1 MEISL
6 IYRKLLSS
14 ALICPSACPLAAF
27 SGWSY
32 PSRHAECGPRLPP
45 HWAKAS
51 WDYWSVSDVSISLCH
66 HNALFPF
73 FPFLSRSRLSPPQQS
88 LRIPVTWWLHR
99 GAPCCSVFHFPPD
112 PFSLVLSAAWHIKGD
127 LWVIE
132 PWTQN
137 IKLSACLAASEQQT
151 RPHPSHHLPSS
162 SFEWQEIVSLSYKC
176 ILKAFNF

>member
-14 ALICPSACPLAAF
+14 ALICPTACPLTAF

-32 PSRHAECGPRLPP
+32 PSRHAEYGPCLPP

-73 FPFLSRSRLSPPQQS
+73 FLFLARSLASPLRNRVLGFLSHDGFIGGPL
-88 LRIPVTWWLHR
+88 LKH
-99 GAPCCSVFHFPPD
+99 FHFSPD

-137 IKLSACLAASEQQT
+137 IKSSACLAASKQQK
-151 RPHPSHHLPSS
+151 PLSHHLPSS
-162 SFEWQEIVSLSYKC
+162 SFKWQEIV
-176 ILKAFNF
+176 

>member
-1 MEISL
+1 MTLVGSEKREIRKCFMLISMEISL

-14 ALICPSACPLAAF
+14 ALICPTACPLAAF

-32 PSRHAECGPRLPP
+32 PSRHAECGPHLPP

-73 FPFLSRSRLSPPQQS
+73 FFFFPFSLSLPLASLLRNRVLGFLSHDGFIGDPLLKRFQFS
-88 LRIPVTWWLHR
+88 
-99 GAPCCSVFHFPPD
+99 PD

-132 PWTQN
+132 PWMQN
-137 IKLSACLAASEQQT
+137 IKSSACLAAS
-151 RPHPSHHLPSS
+151 
-162 SFEWQEIVSLSYKC
+162 K
-176 ILKAFNF
+176 

>member
-14 ALICPSACPLAAF
+14 ALICPTACPLAAF

-32 PSRHAECGPRLPP
+32 PSRRAECGPRLPP

-66 HNALFPF
+66 NNALFPF
-73 FPFLSRSRLSPPQQS
+73 FLFLSLASPLRNRVLGFLSHDGFIGGP
-88 LRIPVTWWLHR
+88 LLKR
-99 GAPCCSVFHFPPD
+99 FHFSPD

-137 IKLSACLAASEQQT
+137 IKSSACLAASKQQN
-151 RPHPSHHLPSS
+151 PPQPS
-162 SFEWQEIVSLSYKC
+162 FTIF
-176 ILKAFNF
+176 ILQVAGYC